1 MRPATSCVYEAQKDR
16 VIRMQLSLNG
26 VILGSSLS
34 FEEYLAL
41 AAKTGFGGVDTLADA
56 MEIAETRGIDAV
68 HGLIEQYGVK
78 PAVWGIPV
86 DWKGSDA
93 EFEAGLTDFPRYLE
107 FAVAVGC
114 PRGCTWLPPT
124 VETDA
129 AEFRAM
135 AVERWRKI
143 GQVAEP
149 YGVRL
154 GLEWVG
160 PATLRKSGN
169 VFLYRMDQLLELEDE
184 IGVDCLGLLV
194 DSFHWYTAGHT
205 AEELATLPVEKIVHV
220 HINDAPD
227 RPVDEQI
234 DGERLLPGEGIIDLA
249 AFLGALKT
257 VGYEGYLGMET
268 FSEELKALPVE
279 EAAARA
285 KAAGDRVLAAI

>member
-1 MRPATSCVYEAQKDR
+1 
-16 VIRMQLSLNG
+16 MQLSLNG

-41 AAKTGFGGVDTLADA
+41 AAKTGFAGVDTLAGA
-56 MEIAETRGIDAV
+56 MEIADTEGIDAV
-68 HGLIEQYGVK
+68 HALIEQYGVK

-86 DWKGSDA
+86 NWQGTDA
-93 EFEAGLTDFPRYLE
+93 EFEATLADFPRYLAFGVE
-107 FAVAVGC
+107 VGC
-114 PRGCTWLPPT
+114 PRACTWLPPT
-124 VETDA
+124 VGTDA

-160 PATLRKSGN
+160 PATSRKSGN
-169 VFLYRMDQLLELEDE
+169 VFLHRLDQLLEMEEE

-194 DSFHWYTAGHT
+194 DSYHWYTAGHT
-205 AEELATLPVEKIVHV
+205 AEELAALPVEKIVHV

-227 RPVDEQI
+227 KPRDEQI
-234 DGERLLPGEGIIDLA
+234 DSQRLLPGEGIIDLP
-249 AFLGALKT
+249 AFLGALKA
-257 VGYEGYLGMET
+257 VGYEDYMGMET

-285 KAAGDRVLAAI
+285 KAAGDEVLAQL